1 MANIRPMN
9 SLTVH
14 DLDEASSRK
23 QRVQDKTSQHHIEY
37 GTIEEV
43 DNATCRVKVRKLDG
57 TLLKAPVSSG
67 QGEEDKF
74 PLLTPLTEIHFRY
87 GQLRE
92 GLKVRI
98 HWIGQERPEAKVY
111 VEVIND
117 NQSILSQD
125 FALPDLERGFGALP

>member
-1 MANIRPMN
+1 MN
-9 SLTVH
+9 SLSIQ
-14 DLDEASSRK
+14 DLDEASNRK

-43 DNATCRVKVRKLDG
+43 DNKTCRVKVRKLDG
-57 TLLKAPVSSG
+57 TLLKAPTSSEGG
-67 QGEEDKF
+67 QEDKF
-74 PLLTPLTEIHFRY
+74 PLLTPLTEIHLRY

-98 HWIGQERPEAKVY
+98 HWIGKDKPEAKVY

-117 NQSILSQD
+117 NQNILSQD
-125 FALPDLERGFGALP
+125 FALPDIERGFGALP